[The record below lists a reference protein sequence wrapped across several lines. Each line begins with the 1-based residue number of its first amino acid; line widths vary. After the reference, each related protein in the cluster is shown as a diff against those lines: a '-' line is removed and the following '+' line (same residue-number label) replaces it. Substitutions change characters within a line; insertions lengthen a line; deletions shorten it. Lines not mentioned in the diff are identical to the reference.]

1 MTSDERPRTRK
12 KTSRRSDDE
21 GEGWLIDSRGGA
33 IPRCAKWE
41 FCASRSPKVSGND
54 GYRFES
60 VEGSLREV
68 ERTVRER
75 AP

>member
-1 MTSDERPRTRK
+1 MVDRFEG
-12 KTSRRSDDE
+12 RRDPD
-21 GEGWLIDSRGGA
+21 
-33 IPRCAKWE
+33 PRCAKWE